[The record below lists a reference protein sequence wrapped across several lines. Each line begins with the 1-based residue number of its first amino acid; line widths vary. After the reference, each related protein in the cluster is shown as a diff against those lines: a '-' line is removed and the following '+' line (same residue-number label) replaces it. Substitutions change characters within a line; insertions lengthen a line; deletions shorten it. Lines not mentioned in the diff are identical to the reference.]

1 MIPVDALDWLR
12 SPGLAPLWNGVR
24 NRLRRNGRRAIGRL
38 TLRCAEHREREAVG
52 QLLGRAVG
60 AEVRVDLA
68 ALDRL
73 LRESAA
79 GAGLVEVV
87 EAITGAI
94 PDRRAEAAAEEAR
107 RQLLRDQGRAAVTG
121 AGLDRFEWVEDWL
134 ERTWRGGTLSRLPS
148 AEARK
153 LVSQAATTLGLILD
167 GSPRPWARGELAERV
182 TGTAH
187 GLDDD
192 SLLTRLV
199 LRGVALATTGAGEPP
214 GDAAERR
221 LLWEAAG
228 VVSDTV
234 ATTVLTY
241 GLRPLGSDWRS
252 AQYRER
258 AEHHVESHLTLREL
272 RQLAPLRLAPQ
283 TVYVCEN
290 PRVLEAAAQAR
301 VPAAMVCTL
310 GNPTTVTLSLLD
322 QLASIDGVRL
332 AYHGDFDWP
341 GIAIAGR
348 VMRRIGGSP
357 WRFGAAD
364 YVAAVEAMRER
375 GTPLLRLAGAPVETG
390 WDPGLGVVMA
400 REDVAVHEESM
411 IETLLTDLADG
422 DGR

>member
-167 GSPRPWARGELAERV
+167 GSPRLWARGELAERV

-199 LRGVALATTGAGEPP
+199 LRGVALATTGIGEPP

-364 YVAAVEAMRER
+364 YVAAVEAMRGR